1 MRAVRGELSDHARTS
16 RARNILIGI
25 QITASALLLIYA
37 AIFLRG
43 ALASATLKPGIRTS
57 DTVIIE
63 VANEPLREVTVQAV
77 KADPAVTT
85 TVRVT
90 GESGEARRLMLQV
103 AFWRAVAYLG
113 SLAGIVAAGAA
124 IRGKIVI
131 L

>member
-1 MRAVRGELSDHARTS
+1 M
-16 RARNILIGI
+16 
-25 QITASALLLIYA
+25 
-37 AIFLRG
+37 
-43 ALASATLKPGIRTS
+43 
-57 DTVIIE
+57 IIE